1 VSKIITDKTVNKNTS
16 LDNFQNPDKL
26 GLVDFQ
32 ESGLSCYVQLEPTE
46 YAVSLVDKPS
56 TKNNDRI
63 TYQNLLD
70 SGLPLATFA
79 RACKVSN
86 IYHWARDGVPVK
98 YQTALLKAFQKHQ
111 FSKDLKQPSIPTPAR
126 SVEHRKNQK
135 TSAFLGILPNL
146 TPATNGAASSF
157 SENQLVI
164 KETGEIYTPS
174 DDVRVGRYVRQ
185 SAARRIL
192 GGSRVAWCLRRV
204 NDNELPAVLL
214 DRATDKAHY
223 GGLMSCCRV
232 WDCPVCA
239 AKISQRRRNELADV
253 VAKHRANGGHLLL
266 ITYTFAHTQHDD
278 LAIMM
283 ERLLKAFNAMKQQR
297 SYSELKQSC
306 GVIGTVRA
314 LEITNGQ
321 SGWHPHIHEIWFLEA
336 DSPALDYLKLLI
348 FRVWESQCIKKSLGV
363 PSFTHG
369 VDVKD
374 GTHASK
380 YVSKWGIEDELTKS
394 HAKKAKSGYS
404 PFQLL
409 DLYIHGDKA
418 TKEQAGALFAEYS
431 GVFRGKRQ
439 LCWSRGLRKHFELL
453 PELTDAQIALEQ
465 PESAYLLGKL
475 ELEQWAKVL
484 QYRGNTT
491 DSRAVLLGI
500 AERGGWEAVLEYIEF
515 L

>member
-1 VSKIITDKTVNKNTS
+1 MSKIITDKCDNKNTLQHFIS
-16 LDNFQNPDKL
+16 
-26 GLVDFQ
+26 
-32 ESGLSCYVQLEPTE
+32 
-46 YAVSLVDKPS
+46 
-56 TKNNDRI
+56 
-63 TYQNLLD
+63 YQDLLD

-79 RACKVSN
+79 RACNVSN
-86 IYHWARDGVPVK
+86 IKIWKRDGVPFK
-98 YQTALLKAFQKHQ
+98 HQKLLFKVFQKHKI
-111 FSKDLKQPSIPTPAR
+111 SYHLKTASSLTLAR
-126 SVEHRKNQK
+126 STEDFENQK
-135 TSAFLGILPNL
+135 TPSFLGILQNL
-146 TPATNGAASSF
+146 TPPASGVASSGSDNF
-157 SENQLVI
+157 LVI
-164 KETGEIYTPS
+164 KGTGEVYTPS
-174 DDVRVGRYVRQ
+174 DDVRVGRFIRQ

-192 GGSRVAWCLRRV
+192 GGGSRVGWCLRRV
-204 NDNELPAVLL
+204 NENELPAVLL
-214 DRATDKAHY
+214 DRVTDKAHY
-223 GGLMSCCRV
+223 GGLMSCCLV

-239 AKISQRRRNELADV
+239 SKVSQRRRNELSEV

-266 ITYTFAHTQHDD
+266 VTYTFSHTKHDD
-278 LAIMM
+278 LAVMM

-297 SYSELKQSC
+297 SYSALKQDS

-314 LEITNGQ
+314 LEVTNGQ
-321 SGWHPHIHEIWFLEA
+321 SGWHPHIHEIWFLE
-336 DSPALDYLKLLI
+336 SEPPALDYLKRSI

-380 YVSKWGIEDELTKS
+380 YVSKWGIEDELTKA
-394 HAKKAKSGYS
+394 HAKKAKSGFS

-409 DLYIHGDKA
+409 DLYSSGDKA

-453 PELTDAQIALEQ
+453 PELTDSQIALEQ

-475 ELEQWAKVL
+475 ELEQWSKVL
-484 QYRGNTT
+484 QYRGSMR
-491 DSRAVLLGI
+491 DCRAELLGI
-500 AERGGWEAVLEYIEF
+500 SERGGWDAVLDYINY